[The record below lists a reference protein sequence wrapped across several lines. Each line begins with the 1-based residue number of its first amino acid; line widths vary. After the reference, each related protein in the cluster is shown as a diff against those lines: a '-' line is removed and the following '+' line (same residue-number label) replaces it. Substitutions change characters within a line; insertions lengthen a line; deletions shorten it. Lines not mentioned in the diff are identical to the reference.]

1 MPGWVSYLALQASL
15 ADRNQLFY
23 RKGYFEYVLPLIR
36 VGVSPILYGKDE
48 QPLDVDPQALLRAN
62 QTIAVTRIIF

>member
-36 VGVSPILYGKDE
+36 VGVVGSIDTI
-48 QPLDVDPQALLRAN
+48 QLRDI
-62 QTIAVTRIIF
+62 QVYDRTHQLPPT